1 MKKFICGLLTG
12 VLICGTAA
20 FAANYEAVTAG
31 FKVLVNG
38 KEFTSDPPALV
49 VEGRT
54 YLPLRAI
61 GDALGVPVNWNDELG
76 QAEVGTVTSGGG
88 EVQTSLDPN
97 AVSNYLVGDVWND
110 GFWFLGTYLDGSY
123 VEYMDMYIKTF
134 ADSADEE
141 FDVSKIVNHILG
153 TKATIET
160 YNNSFKD
167 NEKWVAFYNEYMR
180 LYDLVESGTYTKDNY
195 DTTFFTK
202 VRDDFCN
209 DITE

>member
-76 QAEVGTVTSGGG
+76 QAEVGMVTSGGEG
-88 EVQTSLDPN
+88 QIGLDPN

-180 LYDLVESGTYTKDNY
+180 LYDLVESGAYTKDNY